1 MRLLISDHLSNA
13 YESLKSNRMRTFLTG
28 LGITIGVA
36 SITIVLAL
44 SAGVSG
50 VISKQI
56 SSLDGNIAVVRP
68 QSTTSGDITSQQSFA
83 PSTLTEADYTAI
95 KATPGLQHAAP
106 IMMIASTPSKPN
118 VKTSN
123 TTVIATTPELQG
135 IAKLAVKDGQF
146 LDEITN
152 QQTTVIGQQ
161 LSVDLFGTDQSVGQT
176 LLIKGKRFTVIGVL
190 KRFNDPINFSG
201 VDFDRTAIIHIEA
214 GRQLAGIAAPLQQ
227 INFQATSAK
236 QLPSVIG
243 VINTK
248 LSQTHQGD
256 KDYTIISG
264 DDIARPT
271 SRLFQLIQG
280 VSVAIASISL
290 LVGGIGIMN
299 IMLVS
304 VAERTR
310 EIGLRKAIGA
320 SNAHI
325 IWQFLIESLIISL
338 AGGVVGYVAGY
349 VIAFVISSFLTFD
362 PIFTWQIAG
371 IAAGLSLG
379 VGVIFGIYPAAKASR
394 KDPIESLRQYH

>member
-36 SITIVLAL
+36 SITVVLAL
-44 SAGVSG
+44 SAGISG
-50 VISKQI
+50 IIGKQI
-56 SSLDGNIAVVRP
+56 ASLEGNIAVVRP
-68 QSTTSGDITSQQSFA
+68 QSTNTGDITGQQSFA
-83 PSTLTEADYTAI
+83 PSTITEADYATL
-95 KATPGLQHAAP
+95 KATPGLRHVAP
-106 IMMIASTPSKPN
+106 IMMIASSPSKPHA
-118 VKTSN
+118 KPTN
-123 TTVIATTPELQG
+123 TTVIATTPELQD
-135 IAKLAVKDGQF
+135 IAHLAVKNGQF

-161 LSVDLFGTDQSVGQT
+161 LSIDLFGTDQSVGQT
-176 LLIKGKRFTVIGVL
+176 LMIKGKQFTVIGIL

-201 VDFDRTAIIHIEA
+201 VDFDHTAIIHLSA
-214 GRQLAGIAAPLQQ
+214 GRQLAGTTAPLQQ
-227 INFQATSAK
+227 INFQAKSAAQLPGIIQTIDK
-236 QLPSVIG
+236 QL
-243 VINTK
+243 
-248 LSQTHQGD
+248 SQAHQAD

-271 SRLFQLIQG
+271 SQLFQIIQG
-280 VSVAIASISL
+280 VSVVIASISL

-349 VIAFVISSFLTFD
+349 VIAFVISTFLTFD
-362 PIFTWQIAG
+362 PVFTWHIAG

-379 VGVIFGIYPAAKASR
+379 VGVIFGLYPAAKAAR